1 MVRTGHPVSP
11 STTVR
16 RIIVGP
22 TAAGKSAL
30 AMHLATA
37 RGLAIVSADSRQVYQ
52 GFDTGTAKPSLAD
65 RQAIPHYGV
74 DVVPPTVRYSAHRW
88 AVDAVRWCGEA
99 ATAGAPPVIVGG
111 TGLYVKALVS
121 PLDAVPSLD
130 PHRREALA
138 AWLAAAPLNELTRW
152 CQRLDPARAHLG
164 RTQLLRAIETALLAG
179 TRLSEALRTGHD
191 SDAMSEPPTPSS
203 REAST
208 SAATRYLV
216 VDPGPVLVERIAHRV
231 HQMIADGFV
240 QEVEQLRR
248 TIDYDAPAW
257 SASGYRVVREALDGA
272 GGTRALNAA
281 IERVIIETRQYAKRQ
296 RTWFRHQLPASQ
308 VTRIDPGAPNAL
320 DQALAWWDHEE
331 SVADDAMQTRT
342 A

>member
-1 MVRTGHPVSP
+1 MTIVRTGYPVSP

-30 AMHLATA
+30 AMHLAHA

-52 GFDTGTAKPSLAD
+52 GFDTGTAKPSPAD
-65 RQAIPHYGV
+65 RHAIPHYGV

-99 ATAGAPPVIVGG
+99 ATAGTLPVIVGG

-121 PLDAVPSLD
+121 PLDAVPTLD

-138 AWLAAAPLNELTRW
+138 AWLAAAPFDELTRW

-179 TRLSEALRTGHD
+179 TRLSEALHAGFGPD
-191 SDAMSEPPTPSS
+191 PSI
-203 REAST
+203 
-208 SAATRYLV
+208 SAVTRYLV

-248 TIDYDAPAW
+248 TIAYDAPAW

-272 GGTRALNAA
+272 GGTRAVDAA

-296 RTWFRHQLPASQ
+296 RTWFRHQLPAPQ
-308 VTRIDPGAPNAL
+308 VTRLDPGAPNAL
-320 DQALAWWDHEE
+320 AQALAWWDHEE
-331 SVADDAMQTRT
+331 SVADGAMQTRT